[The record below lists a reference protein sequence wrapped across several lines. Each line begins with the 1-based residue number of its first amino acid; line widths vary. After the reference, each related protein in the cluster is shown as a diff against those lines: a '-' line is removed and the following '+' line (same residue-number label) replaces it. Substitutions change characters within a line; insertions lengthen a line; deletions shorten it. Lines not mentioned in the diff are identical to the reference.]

1 MTVKRIDHFNI
12 RAGEPLVEE
21 LRKFY
26 CELIGL
32 SVGFRPP
39 LDEPGY
45 WLYAGD
51 LAILHLSVAADR
63 EVHVSRVE
71 TTLNHVALE
80 CAGKSAFEQLLTE
93 RGIPYTSASVAGTT
107 VRQLF
112 LEDPAG
118 NGIEL
123 SFAGD

>member
-1 MTVKRIDHFNI
+1 MTVKCIDHFNI
-12 RAGEPLVEE
+12 RASERLVEE
-21 LRKFY
+21 LREFY
-26 CELIGL
+26 CDLIGL

-39 LDEPGY
+39 FDEPGY
-45 WLYAGD
+45 WLYAGE
-51 LAILHLSVAADR
+51 LAILHLSVAADG
-63 EVHVSRVE
+63 EVPVTRVE
-71 TTLNHVALE
+71 TTMNHVALD
-80 CAGKSAFEQLLTE
+80 CADQSAFEQLLVD
-93 RGIPYTSASVAGTT
+93 RGIPFRSASVPGTK